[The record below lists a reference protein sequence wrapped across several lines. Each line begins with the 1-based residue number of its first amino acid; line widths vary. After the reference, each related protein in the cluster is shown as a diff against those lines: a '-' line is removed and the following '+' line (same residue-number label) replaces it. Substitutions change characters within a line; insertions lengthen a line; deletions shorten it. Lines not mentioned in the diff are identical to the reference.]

1 MSAVAVAARAPLP
14 TPWLDEPRIGEQA
27 MVAAFVVSLFV
38 GINGGVLSLIDE
50 ALFVGAFGLMLLGG
64 RPIRFSVLAASLP
77 LVVSVFG
84 ALSSWLGLGWNTLA
98 TRNTIQLALF
108 GAVIGLVAPLLRH
121 PRQLRLFAVVLVW
134 VGVVSAVV
142 TFLQHQGVAPFFGTT
157 GLNRVDGRLRG
168 AGFLGHTIWQALVL
182 PTAAAAVPFVVRR
195 RNLAMAAFAVIAVG
209 TWATIS
215 RVGWVGLA
223 AALALYVTLGPRAGD
238 GRWRRALMLV
248 TVGVTAISA
257 LMVFGNRDLV
267 DETTQARI
275 DETSSAIVRF
285 GELGAEGLEQA
296 DDRTTTEGRIVLLN
310 GALESVAENWTLG
323 VGFGWRFLDLG
334 WRTGIFLSAH
344 NTYVSMLQ
352 LLGVIVGGGV
362 LLGWAYH
369 FRRAIRVTA
378 FLPEARGPVAAMVTL
393 AVGMLVVDTPT
404 QMYFFAP
411 WTIGVALGP
420 WARPAART

>member
-1 MSAVAVAARAPLP
+1 MVVAFGA
-14 TPWLDEPRIGEQA
+14 
-27 MVAAFVVSLFV
+27 SLFI

-50 ALFVGAFGLMLLGG
+50 ALFVGAFGLMLIDR
-64 RPIRFSVLAASLP
+64 RPIRFSFLAASLP

-84 ALSSWLGLGWNTLA
+84 ALSSWLGLGWNSLA
-98 TRNTIQLALF
+98 TRNTVQIALF
-108 GAVIGLVAPLLRH
+108 AGVVGLVVPLLRH
-121 PRQLRLFAVVLVW
+121 PRLLRLFALVLVW
-134 VGVVSAVV
+134 VGVASAVV
-142 TFLQHQGVAPFFGTT
+142 TFLQHQGIAPLFGTT
-157 GLNRVDGRLRG
+157 GANRIDGQLRG

-182 PTAAAAVPFVVRR
+182 PAAAAAVPFVVRR
-195 RNLAMAAFAVIAVG
+195 RSLAIGAVGVIALG

-223 AALALYVTLGPRAGD
+223 AALALWVALGPRSAD
-238 GRWRRALMLV
+238 GRWRRALLLV
-248 TVGVTAISA
+248 TVGVTAITA

-275 DETSSAIVRF
+275 DETNNAIVRF

-344 NTYVSMLQ
+344 NTYLSMLQ

-362 LLGWAYH
+362 LLAWALH
-369 FRRAIRVTA
+369 VRRAIRVTA
-378 FLPEARGPVAAMVTL
+378 FLPEARGAVAAMATL

-404 QMYFFAP
+404 QMYFFVP
-411 WTIGVALGP
+411 WTIGVALAP
-420 WARPAART
+420 WARPAVST